1 MTGPACIGGV
11 EGNCCDIKKYSY
23 GKSYA
28 DCAALGVFGTA
39 PGGGAA
45 TPGGGGAATPPPTSS
60 NPCVTYSVARG
71 DTLGSI
77 AADFTGKTPS
87 CAVTAQ
93 AIADFNMVADMNTID
108 VGETYNIPCPGNCC
122 TDNSC
127 TASLVGGSGGAA
139 NGKVPDGNGGFR
151 PMTDLEK
158 ARADA
163 DAKSSTN
170 GKLSTAVG
178 LLATTV
184 VALLAFIYR
193 SKRVEGGALMRA
205 EAAVLSWMPSSG
217 AATTPPLPT
226 TKRMSQN
233 PGNDSALNLK
243 SAAGTI

>member
-1 MTGPACIGGV
+1 
-11 EGNCCDIKKYSY
+11 
-23 GKSYA
+23 
-28 DCAALGVFGTA
+28 
-39 PGGGAA
+39 
-45 TPGGGGAATPPPTSS
+45 
-60 NPCVTYSVARG
+60 VTYSVARG
-71 DTLGSI
+71 DTLSSI

-127 TASLVGGSGGAA
+127 TASLVGGPGGA
-139 NGKVPDGNGGFR
+139 NGNVPDGNGGFR

-217 AATTPPLPT
+217 GAAAPPLP

>member
-1 MTGPACIGGV
+1 V
-11 EGNCCDIKKYSY
+11 
-23 GKSYA
+23 
-28 DCAALGVFGTA
+28 
-39 PGGGAA
+39 PGAGSGGAGSGA
-45 TPGGGGAATPPPTSS
+45 DAVVGAVTPAPTPEAQLCIMYT
-60 NPCVTYSVARG
+60 VKAG

-77 AADFTGKTPS
+77 AQQYTELGCKVSAAGIT
-87 CAVTAQ
+87 
-93 AIADFNMVADMNTID
+93 DFNMVAQADAID
-108 VGETYNIPCPGNCC
+108 VGDTFTIPCPGNCC
-122 TDNSC
+122 TDSTC
-127 TASLVGGSGGAA
+127 GASALDEMLSKTQGQQALSAA
-139 NGKVPDGNGGFR
+139 
-151 PMTDLEK
+151 
-158 ARADA
+158 
-163 DAKSSTN
+163 SSTN